1 MAKRVMVIGLDCA
14 VPGLVLERWLDEL
27 PAIKSLTER
36 GSYGVLRSCDPPITV
51 PAWSV
56 MTSSRNPGTLG
67 FYGFRNRK
75 DRSYDRL
82 SLADSRAVRLPRVWD
97 LLSLRDRPV
106 IVLGVPQTYP
116 VSRVNGVMVS
126 CFLTPDVAT
135 SEYTYPAELR
145 DEIEQL
151 VGTYMVDVPNFRTDD
166 KDTLLADLETMT
178 ARRFEVAEHLLETRP
193 WDMFFMVEMGTDRIH
208 HAFWRYFDAEHRLY
222 EPGNPYEG
230 AMLDYYK
237 ALDRKI
243 ESLLRHADDETAI
256 LVVSDHGARRMDGGI
271 CVNEWLR
278 QEGYLVLK
286 EEPREAV
293 RLTPELVDWP
303 RTTAWGEG
311 GYYSRLFLNVEG
323 REPEGKVPAADYES
337 VRLELKEKLEALGDE
352 NGEPIGTVAHRPEDL
367 YPERRGIAPDLLVYF
382 GELGWRSVGQVGTGT
397 IHVFEND
404 TGPDDANHA
413 PEGMY
418 LLVSPDGE
426 VGPAS
431 ERDIRDIAP
440 TILELLDEPVP
451 AEMEGRSLLAR

>member
-14 VPGLVLERWLDEL
+14 APWLVLDRWLDEL
-27 PAIKSLTER
+27 PAIRELTQR
-36 GSYGVLRSCDPPITV
+36 GTHGVLRSCDPPITV

-56 MTSSRNPGTLG
+56 MTSSRSPGSLG

-126 CFLTPDVAT
+126 CFLTPDVET
-135 SEYTYPAELR
+135 SDYTYPPELR
-145 DEIEQL
+145 DEIEAL
-151 VGTYMVDVPNFRTDD
+151 VGRYMIDVPDFRTDD
-166 KDTLLADLETMT
+166 KDRLLADLEEMT
-178 ARRFEVAEHLLETRP
+178 AKRFQLAEQLLETRP

-208 HAFWRYFDAEHRLY
+208 HGFWRYFDRDHRLY

-230 AMLDYYK
+230 AMLAYYR
-237 ALDRKI
+237 ALDAKI
-243 ESLLRHADDETAI
+243 ASLLRHADDETAI
-256 LVVSDHGARRMDGGI
+256 LVVSDHGVQRMDGGI
-271 CVNEWLR
+271 CVNEWLMR
-278 QEGYLVLK
+278 EGYLVLK
-286 EEPREAV
+286 EQPSEPT
-293 RLTPELVDWP
+293 RLSPEMIDWP

-311 GYYSRLFLNVEG
+311 GYYSRVFLNVEG
-323 REPEGKVPAADYES
+323 REPEGLVPQADYER
-337 VRLELKEKLEALGDE
+337 VRDELKHQLEALGDE
-352 NGEPIGTVAHRPEDL
+352 NGAPIGTVAHKPEDL
-367 YPERRGIAPDLLVYF
+367 YSEQRGIAPDLLVYF
-382 GELGWRSVGQVGTGT
+382 GDLAWRSVGGVGTGT

-418 LLVSPDGE
+418 LLAAPGVSAGA
-426 VGPAS
+426 GA

-451 AEMEGRSLLAR
+451 AEMEGRSLLS

>member
-14 VPGLVLERWLDEL
+14 APELVLDTWLDEL
-27 PAIKSLTER
+27 PAIKELTER
-36 GSYGVLRSCDPPITV
+36 GTFGVLRSCDPPITV

-126 CFLTPDVAT
+126 CFLTPDVET
-135 SEYTYPAELR
+135 SEYTYPPELR
-145 DEIEQL
+145 DEIEAL
-151 VGTYMVDVPNFRTDD
+151 VGTYMIDVPNFRTDD
-166 KDTLLADLETMT
+166 KDRLLSDLEEMT
-178 ARRFEVAEHLLETRP
+178 AKRFQVAERLLETRP
-193 WDMFFMVEMGTDRIH
+193 WDLFFMVEMGTDRIH
-208 HAFWRYFDAEHRLY
+208 HGFWRYFDPEHRLF

-230 AMLDYYK
+230 AMLTYYR
-237 ALDRKI
+237 ALDTKI
-243 ESLLRHADDETAI
+243 ASLLRHADDDTAI
-256 LVVSDHGARRMDGGI
+256 LVVSDHGAQRMDGGI
-271 CVNEWLR
+271 CVNEWLVR
-278 QEGYLVLK
+278 EGYLVLK
-286 EEPREAV
+286 ETPSSPA
-293 RLTPELVDWP
+293 RLTPDMIDWK
-303 RTTAWGEG
+303 RTSAWGEG
-311 GYYSRLFLNVEG
+311 GYYSRVFLNVQG
-323 REPEGKVPAADYES
+323 REPEGCVPADDYEQ
-337 VRLELKEKLEALGDE
+337 VRTQLKEKLEALGDE
-352 NGEPIGTVAHRPEDL
+352 NGEPIGTVAHRPEEL
-367 YPERRGIAPDLLVYF
+367 YPEQRGIAPDLLVYF
-382 GELGWRSVGQVGTGT
+382 GDLSWRSVGQVGTGT

-418 LLVSPDGE
+418 LLVAPGVDAGA
-426 VGPAS
+426 GGQ
-431 ERDIRDIAP
+431 RDIVDIAP

-451 AEMEGRSLLAR
+451 GEMEGRSLLV

>member
-1 MAKRVMVIGLDCA
+1 MVIGLDCA
-14 VPGLVLERWLDEL
+14 APELVLDAWLDEL
-27 PAIKSLTER
+27 PTIKSLTER
-36 GSYGVLRSCDPPITV
+36 GTYGVLRSCDPPITV

-106 IVLGVPQTYP
+106 VVLGVPQTYP

-126 CFLTPDVAT
+126 CFLTPDVT
-135 SEYTYPAELR
+135 TNEYTYPAELR
-145 DEIEQL
+145 DEIEEL

-166 KDTLLADLETMT
+166 KETLLADLETMT
-178 ARRFEVAEHLLETRP
+178 ARRFAVAEHLLETRP

-208 HAFWRYFDAEHRLY
+208 HAFWRYFDREHRLF

-230 AMLDYYK
+230 AMLDYYRR
-237 ALDRKI
+237 LDAKI
-243 ESLLRHADDETAI
+243 GSLLRHADDETAV
-256 LVVSDHGARRMDGGI
+256 LVVSDHGVKRMDGGI

-278 QEGYLVLK
+278 QEGLLALK
-286 EEPREAV
+286 EEPSEPT
-293 RLTPELVDWP
+293 RLTPEMIDWP
-303 RTTAWGEG
+303 RTRAWGEG
-311 GYYSRLFLNVEG
+311 GYYSRVFLNVEG
-323 REPEGKVPAADYES
+323 REPEGAVPMDEYED
-337 VRLELKEKLEALGDE
+337 VRSELKRRLEALGDE
-352 NGEPIGTVAHRPEDL
+352 NGQPIGTVAHRPEEL

-382 GELGWRSVGQVGTGT
+382 GDLSWRSVGQVGTGT
-397 IHVFEND
+397 VHVFEND

-418 LLVSPDGE
+418 LLVSPGGR
-426 VGPAS
+426 VGPGE

-440 TILELLDEPVP
+440 TILELLDEAVP
-451 AEMEGRSLLAR
+451 AEMEGKSLLG